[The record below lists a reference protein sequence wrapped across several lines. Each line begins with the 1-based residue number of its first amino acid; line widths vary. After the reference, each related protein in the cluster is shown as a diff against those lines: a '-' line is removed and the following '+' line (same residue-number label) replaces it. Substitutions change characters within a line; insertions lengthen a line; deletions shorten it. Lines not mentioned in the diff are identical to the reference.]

1 MENSTSASENYQEEE
16 HSSPTVTTSLLVPGD
31 STEAAFEAT
40 SLELPV
46 GLPLSHQV
54 FRDPEFDPDQ
64 FLLSRRHT
72 ALEDLRLELRSYLG
86 GLKSELVSLI
96 NEDYEDFIG
105 LGMGLRGTV
114 ERAMGK
120 MKAPIGQAKQDVLE
134 ARRELGIE
142 RGDLEGLLNER
153 REVIEGKKLV
163 RLMLDC
169 GDSVTKV
176 EEMLSI
182 QQQPPLLA
190 SQKSKLSLGSSNP
203 SNTLHRSGSK
213 HNRSMLSLDL
223 VDDTSIIESGVKRIE
238 RITNEYTRMLYLV
251 SKGRD
256 LNYVTSLQP
265 RIKLITDALHRELA
279 SLLKSILR
287 TPRSDARKRDC
298 LLECLRAYESLGAV
312 TSAEEVIKT
321 EVVLPRMS
329 QLIHPNVLNTGA
341 LSPVLP
347 ASPEVARFKNPYPP
361 PNPNLSLNS
370 LRLPADPE
378 LVPLPMLYNKI
389 LAFIVR
395 DMTTIIDVADRH
407 LTGSKQTSNSQ
418 SCPAQQDPSPE
429 EANGDKPSNQSHY
442 NVLVN
447 SIILPTLQ
455 LITTSLGSR
464 LFAAGNPNTFH
475 RNYSYTI
482 KFLEQLEEFCST
494 PRQVLNLRAHP
505 EWRAFKNKWQ
515 LAVYA
520 QIKTKEIILTIEEG
534 LLDGLKSPNSTPTII
549 APVQSDNGYDPHVK
563 SDYLLKGSATIDH
576 VLRSVWQDD
585 VFLTDLTHRFWR
597 LTLMAISRY
606 ATWLDSIIGSYLTSS
621 GTTTTTGTEAA
632 GKVNVAQSRQ
642 TTDLNRLAAP
652 STNRSS
658 RSRSNSP
665 SSNNNL
671 SEESQDEELL
681 RILTIVL
688 ADLLRLQLSV
698 LDLFSNSIAPRIPKV
713 SIGPDSQTPAEVLRS
728 SLDKLL
734 VLVPQLTTEI
744 RTTLVK
750 RCSEKLRF
758 IRSVGSSARASK
770 TIPTEPS
777 YFISDILNDIQV
789 YLERYGKNL
798 TEEIRRELVSG
809 IIDELSGK
817 YLAILINVQRS
828 EDSLRK
834 LKKGKHGFSIFNRN
848 SSSNLDPSNKSTPV
862 VEDDELKVKVQ
873 LKLDVERLELDS
885 IRLGADLSSSK
896 SFLELKQT
904 VDK

>member
-213 HNRSMLSLDL
+213 HNRSVLSLDL

-312 TSAEEVIKT
+312 TRAEEVIKT

-329 QLIHPNVLNTGA
+329 QLIHPNVLTQ
-341 LSPVLP
+341 V
-347 ASPEVARFKNPYPP
+347 PY
-361 PNPNLSLNS
+361 
-370 LRLPADPE
+370 LR
-378 LVPLPMLYNKI
+378 
-389 LAFIVR
+389 
-395 DMTTIIDVADRH
+395 
-407 LTGSKQTSNSQ
+407 NSQ
-418 SCPAQQDPSPE
+418 SCSAQQDPPSPE

-606 ATWLDSIIGSYLTSS
+606 ATWLNSIIGSYLTSS

-848 SSSNLDPSNKSTPV
+848 SSSNLDPSNKSNPV